1 MNRKTILQVA
11 AFAIIIGLMI
21 YGSQVIQQKII
32 GSVDML
38 GLYLQQHVILGM
50 LIFFSVSVVAVLLS
64 PFSSV
69 PLVPSAIMAWGN
81 FSTFWLL
88 YLGWIIGGIIAYFIG
103 SFFSEKI
110 IKRFIPLEKVDYYKE
125 RISVNSQFWLVLLF
139 RLAIPS
145 EAASYTLGIIRYH
158 FWKYLAVTIL
168 TEIIF
173 ALFVVYSSA
182 ILLSGKILYFSAVII
197 AGGTTLYFLY
207 RYVQRRIKKQ
217 Q

>member
-1 MNRKTILQVA
+1 MQLA
-11 AFAIIIGLMI
+11 AFAIIIGLMFYASSSAQNALI
-21 YGSQVIQQKII
+21 KYADDI
-32 GSVDML
+32 GN
-38 GLYLQQHVILGM
+38 YFRENAILGG
-50 LIFFSVSVVAVLLS
+50 LIFIGVSALAVLFS

-88 YLGWIIGGIIAYFIG
+88 YLGWIIGGVAAYFIG

-110 IKRFIPLEKVDYYKE
+110 IERFIPLEKVDYYKE
-125 RISVNSQFWLVLLF
+125 RISANSQFWLVLIF

-158 FWKYLAVTIL
+158 FGKYLIITIL
-168 TEIIF
+168 TEIVF

-182 ILLSGKILYFSAVII
+182 ILLSGKILYFAALLL
-197 AGGTTLYFLY
+197 AGGATLYFLY
-207 RYVQRRIKKQ
+207 RYVQRRLKKRE
-217 Q
+217 

>member
-1 MNRKTILQVA
+1 MKKKTILQLA
-11 AFAIIIGLMI
+11 AFTIIVGLMF
-21 YGSQVIQQKII
+21 YASSSAQNALVKYADSI
-32 GSVDML
+32 GV
-38 GLYLQQHVILGM
+38 YFRENAILGGI
-50 LIFFSVSVVAVLLS
+50 IFVGVSALAVLFS

-88 YLGWIIGGIIAYFIG
+88 YLGWIIGGMAAYFIG
-103 SFFSEKI
+103 SFFSERI
-110 IKRFIPLEKVDYYKE
+110 IRRFIPLEKVEYYKE
-125 RISVNSQFWLVLLF
+125 RISANSQFWLVLLF

-158 FWKYLAVTIL
+158 FWKYLIITIL

-182 ILLSGKILYFSAVII
+182 ILLSGKILYFIAVLI
-197 AGGTTLYFLY
+197 AGGLTLYFLY

-217 Q
+217 E

>member
-11 AFAIIIGLMI
+11 AFAIVLGLMF
-21 YGSQVIQQKII
+21 YASSSAQNALVKYADDI
-32 GSVDML
+32 GD
-38 GLYLQQHVILGM
+38 YFRANAILGGF
-50 LIFFSVSVVAVLLS
+50 IFIAFSALAVLLS

-88 YLGWIIGGIIAYFIG
+88 YLGWIIGGIAAYFIG
-103 SFFSEKI
+103 SFFSEKV

-158 FWKYLAVTIL
+158 FWKYLLVTIL
-168 TEIIF
+168 TEIVF
-173 ALFVVYSSA
+173 ALFVVYSGA
-182 ILLSGKILYFSAVII
+182 ILLSGKTLYFVAVLI
-197 AGGTTLYFLY
+197 AGGIALYFLY

-217 Q
+217 E